1 MRNEF
6 YPSYLLRNKQTKL
19 KAVIKIILIAILLLI
34 INRNDSPPWS
44 RKIEVEMQK
53 TTLTDS
59 PSYKKYYMGFFKVL
73 TKNWKVSMKIK
84 ANLTKLFV
92 QVSKNKHLLV
102 LLSRQWSLT
111 FYNNNSDNNV
121 SA

>member
-1 MRNEF
+1 
-6 YPSYLLRNKQTKL
+6 
-19 KAVIKIILIAILLLI
+19 
-34 INRNDSPPWS
+34 
-44 RKIEVEMQK
+44 
-53 TTLTDS
+53 
-59 PSYKKYYMGFFKVL
+59 
-73 TKNWKVSMKIK
+73 MKIK
-84 ANLTKLFV
+84 ANLTKSFV